1 MEFSSADRNADAE
14 YSAGLKNYNNN
25 VEQYNKNLT
34 GEKLKFQDSATGLEE
49 GAQSSAHLGALQQAG
64 QHVNA
69 VAGAVKTA
77 VDVQKASVPLKASK
91 DIEMTDLGKGALEGG
106 DAELEVATT
115 TLGKAAGKA
124 GSVLGVIGDVGS
136 IGLDISADTGGGWNK
151 MSVADKIANVADIGG
166 AGLDMIGTGLM
177 TFGGPV
183 GMALGGGLK
192 LFGDITEVLAGTET
206 AVSGE
211 VSVSDKQ
218 KAIAVKEKADEA
230 KLGQAKDQAQ
240 AVASEAGG
248 GDLAVARK
256 VQL

>member
-1 MEFSSADRNADAE
+1 MEFTSADRNADAE
-14 YSAGLKNYNNN
+14 YSAGLNNYNAN

-34 GEKLKFQDSATGLEE
+34 TEQEQSDTTATGLEE

-77 VDVQKASVPLKASK
+77 LDVQKGTAPLKATT
-91 DIEMTDLGKGALEGG
+91 DIARGTEEGG
-106 DAELEVATT
+106 QEVATT
-115 TLGKAAGKA
+115 ALGKAAGKA

-136 IGLDISADTGGGWNK
+136 IGLDIAADTGGGWKK
-151 MSVADKIANVADIGG
+151 MSTADKIANVADIGG

-177 TFGGPV
+177 TFGGPLGFAV
-183 GMALGGGLK
+183 GGGLK

-211 VSVSDKQ
+211 VQVSDKQ
-218 KAIAVKEKADEA
+218 KAIAAQAAADKA
-230 KLGQAKDQAQ
+230 KLGSAQ
-240 AVASEAGG
+240 SVVQGGASEAGAG
-248 GDLAVARK
+248 NLAVGRQS
-256 VQL
+256 QL